1 MIKCR
6 LSRLLGDRK
15 MHLLELQRQTG
26 IAYSTLHRLYHEK
39 STRIDLAVIDILC
52 KALGVK
58 VGDLFEY
65 VEETRPIKDY
75 KLGSHQ
81 NK

>member
-1 MIKCR
+1 
-6 LSRLLGDRK
+6 

-39 STRIDLAVIDILC
+39 STRIDLAVIDLLC
-52 KALGVK
+52 NALGVK

-65 VEETRPIKDY
+65 VEETRPIKGY
-75 KLGSHQ
+75 KLGGHQ